1 MVFPFYRRFVFIGM
15 SLNGFLA
22 FIKKKIG
29 TIEEFCIIRTGG
41 PKKLGHI
48 KKITIYRRTFQ

>member
-1 MVFPFYRRFVFIGM
+1 M